1 MSSNNRQT
9 RYDYTVTITQNETGA
24 QSNGGFTL
32 WAESGI
38 DDTTALALLAAVR
51 GVTMPAGTVAQFAV
65 QKTDIDQIN
74 YNTDTAANPPAFT

>member
-1 MSSNNRQT
+1 MSSTNRQT

-38 DDTTALALLAAVR
+38 DDTTALAILTALR
-51 GVTMPAGTVAQFAV
+51 GVAMPAGTVAQFAV
-65 QKTDIDQIN
+65 QKTDVDQIN
-74 YNTDTAANPPAFT
+74 YTTDTASTPPSFT